1 MEIDIL
7 RALLEK
13 KGDPQSPRR
22 SKCASSCPHRSRRSV
37 GWPAFPGG
45 RRRSSAAAVALIYLC
60 AGGITI
66 PLPLTTKS

>member
-1 MEIDIL
+1 MSEQL
-7 RALLEK
+7 
-13 KGDPQSPRR
+13 
-22 SKCASSCPHRSRRSV
+22 
-37 GWPAFPGG
+37 PAPVKAVCRVAGVSGG